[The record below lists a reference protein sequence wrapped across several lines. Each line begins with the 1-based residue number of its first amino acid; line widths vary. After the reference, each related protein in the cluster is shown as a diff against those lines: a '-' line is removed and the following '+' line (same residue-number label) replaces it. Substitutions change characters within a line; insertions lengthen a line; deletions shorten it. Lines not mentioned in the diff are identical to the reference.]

1 MTKRDKL
8 VDKIRARPAQARFD
22 DVQTLLEAFGWS
34 LKRQNGSH
42 AIFTKPDDGYLSVPK
57 VGGQHV
63 KGVYLDQICKRL
75 GLDD

>member
-22 DVQTLLEAFGWS
+22 DVQTLVELFGYR
-34 LKRQNGSH
+34 LKSQNGSH
-42 AIFTKPDDGYLSVPK
+42 ARFAKAGARSITIPK
-57 VGGQHV
+57 VGGQYV
-63 KGVYLDQICKRL
+63 LGVYLDQICDLL